1 MSEPTKGL
9 VFDIQRYSIHDGPGI
24 RTLVFLKGCPLRC
37 EWCCN
42 PESQGAG
49 PEIEFRSS
57 LCQQCGHCLLVC
69 PRGAVNVNLNV
80 TDTAAK
86 IDRNACDACGLCAEG
101 CPTGALR
108 LVGRWLTVDDV
119 MREVLRDAAFYRR
132 SGGGVTLSGGEP
144 LAQPGFAAELLRACY
159 EHNIGTAVETAGLV
173 GWPAFE
179 QVLPYVETFLYDV
192 KHMDDVEHRRLT
204 GVSNRLILENLR
216 RLRELDAAVILRL
229 PLIPPLNTSAENLGA
244 TADLAAELGIK
255 QVHLMP
261 FHQLGKD
268 KYRRLGLDYELAER
282 PGLRDTPEGSALL
295 GLAQTAFARRGL
307 EVHVGG

>member
-1 MSEPTKGL
+1 MSEQTRGL

-42 PESQGAG
+42 PESQRNT

-57 LCQQCGHCLLVC
+57 LCQQCGQCLLVC
-69 PRGAVNVNLNV
+69 PRGAVNPDLSVA
-80 TDTAAK
+80 DTAAK
-86 IDRNACDACGLCAEG
+86 IDRELCDACGRCVAG

-108 LVGRWLTVDDV
+108 LVGRWYTVAE
-119 MREVLRDAAFYRR
+119 MLAEVLRDAAFYRR

-144 LAQPGFAAELLRACY
+144 LAQAAFAAELLRACY
-159 EHNIGTAVETAGLV
+159 EHNVGTAVETSGLV

-179 QVLPYVETFLYDV
+179 RVLPWTDLVLFDL
-192 KHMDDVEHRRLT
+192 KHTDDATHRQLT
-204 GVSNRLILENLR
+204 GVSNRLILDNLR
-216 RLRELDAAVILRL
+216 RLRAVGVEVILRL
-229 PLIPPLNTSAENLGA
+229 PLIPPLNTSAENLAA
-244 TADLAAELGIK
+244 TADLAAELGIR

-268 KYRRLGLDYELAER
+268 KYRRLGQEYALAER
-282 PGLRDTPEGSALL
+282 PGMRDTSEGLALL
-295 GLAQTAFARRGL
+295 GLVQRAFARRGL